1 MLETLREYG
10 LECLRG
16 SAEVLTV
23 QRAHA
28 CYYLRLAEEAEPRLK
43 GAEQLAWLAN
53 LAGAGEPAP
62 SRSAGC

>member
-53 LAGAGEPAP
+53 
-62 SRSAGC
+62 SRGSRRTCELPSAGC